1 VRRGKADEA
10 RYGAS
15 RRGRARYGLAV
26 KAKPGRAWY
35 TRRKGQGM
43 NLSVEAVQELRAIE
57 NRAGKLTPEQVVN
70 AAADESSALHSC
82 FTWDDSEAAA
92 KWRLDEAR
100 EIIRS
105 VRIETVIEERTIR
118 SVAYVHDPGQD
129 QNVAGYI
136 NTMKVRKPDVAAV
149 IRQELNAI
157 AALCER
163 AIGIAQAKA
172 DVVPGVAEKIIGIKA
187 QVVRLADGL

>member
-1 VRRGKADEA
+1 
-10 RYGAS
+10 
-15 RRGRARYGLAV
+15 
-26 KAKPGRAWY
+26 
-35 TRRKGQGM
+35 M
-43 NLSVEAVQELRAIE
+43 NLSVEAVQELKVLE

-70 AAADESSALHSC
+70 AAADKSSALHSC
-82 FTWDDSEAAA
+82 FTWDDSAAAA

-118 SVAYVHDPGQD
+118 SVAYVHDPGQE
-129 QNVAGYI
+129 QNAAGYI

-172 DVVPGVAEKIIGIKA
+172 DAVPGVAEKIIGIKA
-187 QVVRLADGL
+187 QVVRLVDGL

>member
-1 VRRGKADEA
+1 
-10 RYGAS
+10 
-15 RRGRARYGLAV
+15 
-26 KAKPGRAWY
+26 
-35 TRRKGQGM
+35 M
-43 NLSVEAVQELRAIE
+43 NLSVEAVQELRSIE
-57 NRAGKLTPEQVVN
+57 NRAGRLTPEQVVN
-70 AAADESSALHSC
+70 AASDESSALHAC

-118 SVAYVHDPGQD
+118 SVGYVHDPKQD

-136 NTMKVRKPDVAAV
+136 SMMKVRKPDAV
-149 IRQELNAI
+149 EVMRSELKAI
-157 AALCER
+157 AALFER

-172 DVVPGVAEKIIGIKA
+172 DAVPGVADKIIGIKA

>member
-1 VRRGKADEA
+1 
-10 RYGAS
+10 
-15 RRGRARYGLAV
+15 
-26 KAKPGRAWY
+26 
-35 TRRKGQGM
+35 M
-43 NLSVEAVQELRAIE
+43 NLSVEAVQELKAIE
-57 NRAGKLTPEQVVN
+57 SRAGKLTPEQVVN
-70 AAADESSALHSC
+70 AAADEASALHSC

-129 QNVAGYI
+129 TNDAGYI
-136 NTMKVRKPDVAAV
+136 SMLKVSKPDAV
-149 IRQELNAI
+149 EVVRAELNAI
-157 AALCER
+157 AALLER

-172 DVVPGVAEKIIGIKA
+172 GAVPGVAEKIIGIKA

>member
-1 VRRGKADEA
+1 
-10 RYGAS
+10 
-15 RRGRARYGLAV
+15 
-26 KAKPGRAWY
+26 
-35 TRRKGQGM
+35 M
-43 NLSVEAVQELRAIE
+43 NLSFEAVQELKDIE

-70 AAADESSALHSC
+70 AAADEASALHAC

-129 QNVAGYI
+129 QNEAGYI
-136 NTMKVRKPDVAAV
+136 SMLKVRKPDAVAVVKA
-149 IRQELNAI
+149 ELNAI

-172 DVVPGVAEKIIGIKA
+172 DAVPGVAEKIIGIKA
-187 QVVRLADGL
+187 QVVRLAVGL